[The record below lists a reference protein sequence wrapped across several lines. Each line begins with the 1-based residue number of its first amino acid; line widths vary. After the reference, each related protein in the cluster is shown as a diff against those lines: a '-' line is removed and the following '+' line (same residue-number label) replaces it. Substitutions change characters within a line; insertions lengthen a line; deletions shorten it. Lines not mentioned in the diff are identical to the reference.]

1 MRRSARPLLLTA
13 VLLASAA
20 PATAQSLAERVAGVQ
35 RGTIRFSYPT
45 PPDVCGDGES
55 IIRFRE
61 PGADGT
67 RDIAIMRHRGSS
79 QRYQGLSEAE
89 ARARCRFGP
98 AHVTVTLAEGRAERV
113 AVRVGEPAPGPATD
127 LGAVPAGQA
136 VAWLLGPAARQ
147 VTERGGEAVFAAT
160 LADADWAPAM
170 IALATDRDVR
180 TSTRRDAIFWV
191 SQAAGEKAA
200 RGLRSI
206 LGDDSEEIE
215 LRKHAV
221 FALSQQGTADAVTTL
236 LELARNSPEPELR
249 KAAFFWLG
257 QRDEDPRVMAL
268 FRSILLEE
276 S

>member
-1 MRRSARPLLLTA
+1 
-13 VLLASAA
+13 
-20 PATAQSLAERVAGVQ
+20 
-35 RGTIRFSYPT
+35 
-45 PPDVCGDGES
+45 
-55 IIRFRE
+55 
-61 PGADGT
+61 
-67 RDIAIMRHRGSS
+67 
-79 QRYQGLSEAE
+79 
-89 ARARCRFGP
+89 
-98 AHVTVTLAEGRAERV
+98 
-113 AVRVGEPAPGPATD
+113 
-127 LGAVPAGQA
+127 
-136 VAWLLGPAARQ
+136 
-147 VTERGGEAVFAAT
+147 
-160 LADADWAPAM
+160 M

-221 FALSQQGTADAVTTL
+221 FALSQQGTEEAVTTL